1 MNIKDF
7 IAEGEHQRQDF
18 KFGINDSKKI
28 ARSLA
33 AFANTAGGRLLVGV
47 KDNGAIAGVRSDEEF
62 YMVEAASQLYTKP
75 NVEFIV
81 KQHVVDGKRVLE
93 IYIPKSK
100 LKPHSAPTPNGDY
113 KVYIRVADQ
122 NLLANKILLD
132 VWKRRQE
139 NKPVL
144 IRFSDKEKI
153 LFEYLE
159 ENETIS
165 LSKFCKIATITRK
178 KAERIL
184 TDLIVLDLIYME
196 ITEKAVY
203 FSAVAE
209 Y

>member
-75 NVEFIV
+75 NVEFTV

-165 LSKFCKIATITRK
+165 FSKFCKIATITRK